1 MDGDSPVVDNG
12 QPSQGALSLNVSSPL
27 EELYSIRMCVCEVAK
42 MS

>member
-1 MDGDSPVVDNG
+1 MMATLG
-12 QPSQGALSLNVSSPL
+12 QWPTLAGRTLSLNVCCPL